1 MGASLSGS
9 KLKKLQKP
17 LERYIL
23 PLILLLW
30 PMVSA
35 ASGINLMDAG
45 YALGNYRYLGR
56 DGADMWF
63 LATFLANELGKLFE
77 ALPGGGTM
85 LGMNLYT
92 SLLLS
97 GSALVVYCVFRR
109 IFPGWMIF
117 IGEILAESLCWCPTV
132 ILYNW
137 LSTFLLTLGCAFL
150 FIGVSGIPQRKRWY
164 ILAGVCLG
172 MNVTV
177 KTSNLLDVILIL
189 ALWFWCAVVKTGAA
203 ALVKRTLLCVL
214 GYGIGF
220 MTGYLLSAVQ
230 YGPGAYFSMI
240 PELLGLTSSM
250 QDYTLSGMLFDTAR
264 AYGSA
269 LRWFLILVLC
279 VIVGMILFM
288 LPQVKKKPVIGVLVY
303 LFGCAVIVKF
313 FYSEGVFTVNYQDYW
328 CMFEWAMLFII
339 LSIILAV
346 LAMTGIS
353 GGGADERFLGCLS
366 LLVILIAPFG
376 SNNYTFPILDCLF
389 VPAPVTIWMLR
400 RYWQPTREK
409 LPHWSWHLMALFIL
423 VCTLFQGALFHL
435 NFAFGDG
442 TDGTKRTAVTGIP
455 YLAGMHTTPE
465 NAETLDGLYN
475 YLAEGRTGDG
485 EEILS
490 QKLLS
495 YGNAPGLSVFFGME
509 PALDSTWPDLAS
521 YSSERLSD
529 GLSECIKS
537 GELPV
542 VIIHRENVPG
552 QVSEEKE
559 TMIASFLEEGGYTR
573 MYENGSYEVYLP
585 SGM

>member
-220 MTGYLLSAVQ
+220 MASYLLSAVQ

-279 VIVGMILFM
+279 VIVGMKS
-288 LPQVKKKPVIGVLVY
+288 P
-303 LFGCAVIVKF
+303 
-313 FYSEGVFTVNYQDYW
+313 S
-328 CMFEWAMLFII
+328 
-339 LSIILAV
+339 
-346 LAMTGIS
+346 S
-353 GGGADERFLGCLS
+353 GFLCIFSAAPS
-366 LLVILIAPFG
+366 L
-376 SNNYTFPILDCLF
+376 
-389 VPAPVTIWMLR
+389 
-400 RYWQPTREK
+400 
-409 LPHWSWHLMALFIL
+409 
-423 VCTLFQGALFHL
+423 
-435 NFAFGDG
+435 
-442 TDGTKRTAVTGIP
+442 
-455 YLAGMHTTPE
+455 
-465 NAETLDGLYN
+465 
-475 YLAEGRTGDG
+475 
-485 EEILS
+485 
-490 QKLLS
+490 
-495 YGNAPGLSVFFGME
+495 
-509 PALDSTWPDLAS
+509 
-521 YSSERLSD
+521 
-529 GLSECIKS
+529 
-537 GELPV
+537 
-542 VIIHRENVPG
+542 
-552 QVSEEKE
+552 
-559 TMIASFLEEGGYTR
+559 
-573 MYENGSYEVYLP
+573 
-585 SGM
+585 